1 MPKIT
6 RIEYKS
12 DRERER
18 YWIFVDGEYCTSIRA
33 RTFPALGLEVGQAI
47 SCEQIKELESHH
59 WKHAYGQNAWDKE
72 KVRLGKVKELIESF
86 DDRVLVKIVG
96 FGANTNQFISSHPT
110 EAGKPDLEVRL
121 QDGGRVLLLVEVTGT
136 EFMRG
141 TTYWVRPD
149 KLKYSENHP
158 TEDVWLVLH
167 FLKPVEKFVF
177 IKPSPQKRYAAS
189 KKEIRGSIELYV
201 EFSDSDQEVVPIE
214 HFRHHLLMK
223 VNQ

>member
-1 MPKIT
+1 MPTIT
-6 RIEYKS
+6 RIEFKA
-12 DRERER
+12 DRER
-18 YWIFVDGEYCTSIRA
+18 YWIFVDGDYCTSIRS
-33 RTFPALGLEVGQAI
+33 RTFPALNLKVGQSI

-59 WKHAYGQNAWDKE
+59 WKHAYGQSAWDKE
-72 KVRLGKVKELIESF
+72 KIRLGKVKALIESF
-86 DDRVLVKIVG
+86 DNRVFVEIVG
-96 FGANTNQFISSHPT
+96 FGADTNEFISGHPT
-110 EAGKPDLEVRL
+110 ESGKPDLEVKLR
-121 QDGGRVLLLVEVTGT
+121 DGGRILLLVEVTGT

-177 IKPSPQKRYAAS
+177 IRPTPKKQYAVS
-189 KKEIRGSIELYV
+189 EIEIRGSIELYV
-201 EFSDSDQEVVPIE
+201 EFSDSDQEVVSIE
-214 HFRHHLLMK
+214 YFRNHLMMK

>member
-6 RIEYKS
+6 RIEYKA
-12 DRERER
+12 DRER
-18 YWIFVDGEYCTSIRA
+18 YWIFVDDKYCTSIRA
-33 RTFPALGLEVGQAI
+33 RTFPALNLEVGQTI

-72 KVRLGKVKELIESF
+72 KVRLGKVKGLIESF
-86 DDRVLVKIVG
+86 DSRVLVEIVG
-96 FGANTNQFISSHPT
+96 FGADTNEFISGHPT
-110 EAGKPDLEVRL
+110 ESGKPDLEVKLR
-121 QDGGRVLLLVEVTGT
+121 DGGRILLLVEVTGT

-177 IKPSPQKRYAAS
+177 IKPNPQKHYS
-189 KKEIRGSIELYV
+189 VSEKEIRGSIELYV
-201 EFSDSDQEVVPIE
+201 EFSDFDQEVVPIE
-214 HFRHHLLMK
+214 YFKNHLMMK
-223 VNQ
+223 ASQ

>member
-6 RIEYKS
+6 RIEYKA
-12 DRERER
+12 DRER

-33 RTFPALGLEVGQAI
+33 RTFPALDLTVGQTI

-59 WKHAYGQNAWDKE
+59 WKHAYGQSAWDKE
-72 KVRLGKVKELIESF
+72 KIRLGKVKELIESF
-86 DDRVLVKIVG
+86 DGRVLVEVVG
-96 FGANTNQFISSHPT
+96 FGADTNTFISGHPT
-110 EAGKPDLEVRL
+110 ESGKPDLEVKLR
-121 QDGGRVLLLVEVTGT
+121 DGGRILLLVEVTGT

-177 IKPSPQKRYAAS
+177 IKPNPKKRYAVS
-189 KKEIRGSIELYV
+189 EMEIRGSIELYV
-201 EFSDSDQEVVPIE
+201 EFSDSDQEVVSME
-214 HFRHHLLMK
+214 HFRNHLVMK

>member
-6 RIEYKS
+6 RIEYKA
-12 DRERER
+12 DRER

-33 RTFPALGLEVGQAI
+33 RTFPALGLTVDQTI

-59 WKHAYGQNAWDKE
+59 WKHAYGQSAWDKE
-72 KVRLGKVKELIESF
+72 KIRLEKVKELIESF
-86 DDRVLVKIVG
+86 DDRVLVEVVG
-96 FGANTNQFISSHPT
+96 FGADTNKFISGHPT
-110 EAGKPDLEVRL
+110 ESGKPDLEVKLR
-121 QDGGRVLLLVEVTGT
+121 DGGRILLLVEVTGT

-149 KLKYSENHP
+149 KLKYSENHS

-167 FLKPVEKFVF
+167 FLKPIEKFVF
-177 IKPSPQKRYAAS
+177 IKPNPKKRYAVS
-189 KKEIRGSIELYV
+189 EMEIRGSIELYV
-201 EFSDSDQEVVPIE
+201 EFSDSDQEVVSME
-214 HFRHHLLMK
+214 HFRNHLVMK